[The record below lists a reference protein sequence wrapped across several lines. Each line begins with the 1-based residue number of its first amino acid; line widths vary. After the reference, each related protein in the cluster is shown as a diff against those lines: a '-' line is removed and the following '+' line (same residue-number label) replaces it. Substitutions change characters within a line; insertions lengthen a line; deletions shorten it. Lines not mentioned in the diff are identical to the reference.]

1 MLDKTKRFK
10 FYNQFTKNL
19 DLEQDKMDLRE
30 LISYYI
36 DLKLE
41 KTGTMLAKNTGYR
54 NLSDADKEVLQSVV
68 TICSQLE
75 NDSRFTDV
83 LASFHKFGISKETFL
98 VVLDQLLIG
107 ELNWA
112 RVMSVLTLSG
122 ALSVQCRDIGE
133 ENKIDLIEDWANS
146 FAEVKLR
153 PWIDSNNGMEGLR
166 QYTRPQKSSVHWEKK
181 FLAAGA
187 CVVVMG
193 LFVATRA

>member
-153 PWIDSNNGMEGLR
+153 PWIDSNNGMVRMNFRIFCPVIIL
-166 QYTRPQKSSVHWEKK
+166 YYD
-181 FLAAGA
+181 L
-187 CVVVMG
+187 
-193 LFVATRA
+193 

>member
-1 MLDKTKRFK
+1 
-10 FYNQFTKNL
+10 
-19 DLEQDKMDLRE
+19 MDLRE

-41 KTGTMLAKNTGYR
+41 KAGTVLARNAGYR
-54 NLSDADKEVLQSVV
+54 NLSDTDKEVLQGVL

-75 NDSRFTDV
+75 NDNRFTDV
-83 LASFHKFGISKETFL
+83 LASFHEFGISQETFL

-122 ALSVQCRDIGE
+122 ALSVQCGEIGE

-153 PWIDSNNGMEGLR
+153 SWIDSNNGMEGLR
-166 QYTRPQKSSVHWEKK
+166 QYTRPQKSSAHWEKK

-187 CVVVMG
+187 CVVAMG
-193 LFVATRA
+193 LFVASRA

>member
-1 MLDKTKRFK
+1 
-10 FYNQFTKNL
+10 
-19 DLEQDKMDLRE
+19 MDLRE

-153 PWIDSNNGMEGLR
+153 PWIDSNNGMVR
-166 QYTRPQKSSVHWEKK
+166 MNFRIFCSVII
-181 FLAAGA
+181 L
-187 CVVVMG
+187 CYD
-193 LFVATRA
+193 L